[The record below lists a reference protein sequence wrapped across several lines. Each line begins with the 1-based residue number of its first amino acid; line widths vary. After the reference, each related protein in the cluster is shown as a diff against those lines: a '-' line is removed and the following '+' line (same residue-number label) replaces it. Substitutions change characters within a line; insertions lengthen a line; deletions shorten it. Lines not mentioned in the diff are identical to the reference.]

1 MTIYAYRCP
10 VCGPFELRLPMG
22 GADGQQPCVHCGAAA
37 RRVFTAPH
45 LARTPPQLATQLQ
58 REEASSDAPDVVEA
72 VPPAAQRP
80 QTTTAAHPAW
90 ASLPRP

>member
-22 GADGQQPCVHCGAAA
+22 DGDGHRPCVHCGRAA
-37 RRVFTAPH
+37 RRLFTAPF
-45 LARTPPQLATQLQ
+45 LARTPPALAGRLH
-58 REEASSDAPDVVEA
+58 REEASGDTPEVVGA
-72 VPPAAQRP
+72 VPPAARRR
-80 QTTTAAHPAW
+80 TTIPAHPAW